1 MSDDGPLPST
11 DRAIR
16 RLSLSVVVAIVLLFG
31 VMGGLAAA
39 TRISGAVIASGNLV
53 VDSYVKPVKHLK
65 GGIASVIFVRN
76 GDHVDAGQVLVRLDD
91 TQTRANLAI
100 IRKRLNELSARTAR
114 LVAERDG
121 KSDIEFPADLLS
133 AAGNEDVR
141 AILTG
146 EQQLF
151 GDRLASSQGQKAQ
164 LRERVQQLRQ
174 EITGLIA
181 QEQGKRREIALI
193 AKELGSLEG
202 LLNQGIISATK
213 VYSLQRESAS
223 LTGDLGNLV
232 SSIAQTR
239 GKIAETELQI
249 LQIDADRSSQV
260 SEQLRQAQSDLGQFA
275 ERMVAAEDDVKRIDI
290 RSPQAGI
297 VDQLGVH
304 AQGAV
309 ISPAETV
316 MQIVPDKDAL
326 VAELKLAPQ
335 DIDQITVGQPVSLR
349 FPAFNQ
355 RITPELN
362 GRVETVSADL
372 VTDQHSGQS
381 YYIVRAR
388 VSKDEWGRLG
398 PLTPLPGMP
407 VEAFMQTG
415 ERTVLAYL
423 TKPMADQIRRAFK
436 ED

>member
-1 MSDDGPLPST
+1 MTDGSSPST

-16 RLSLSVVVAIVLLFG
+16 RLSLLMVAAILLLFG

-39 TRISGAVIASGNLV
+39 TKISGAVIASGSLV

-65 GGIASVIFVRN
+65 GGIVSAILVKN
-76 GDHVDAGQVLVRLDD
+76 GDHVDAAQVLVRLDD

-121 KSDIEFPADLLS
+121 KDEIAFPTDLLS

-141 AILTG
+141 GILAG
-146 EQQLF
+146 ERRLF
-151 GDRLASSQGQKAQ
+151 RDRRTSREGQKSQ
-164 LRERVQQLRQ
+164 LRERVQQLNQ
-174 EITGLIA
+174 EIEGLVA
-181 QEQGKRREIALI
+181 QEQGKRNEIALI
-193 AKELGSLEG
+193 GKELGSLEG

-223 LTGDLGNLV
+223 LNGDLGNLV

-249 LQIDADRSSQV
+249 LQIDADQSSQV
-260 SEQLRQAQSDLGQFA
+260 SDQLRQAESDTGQFS
-275 ERMVAAEDDVKRIDI
+275 ERLVAAEDDLKRIDI
-290 RSPQAGI
+290 RAPQAGV
-297 VDQLGVH
+297 VDQLSVH
-304 AQGAV
+304 AEGAV
-309 ISPAETV
+309 ISPAEAIL
-316 MQIVPDKDAL
+316 QIVPDKDAL
-326 VAELKLAPQ
+326 VAELKLAPR
-335 DIDQITVGQPVSLR
+335 DIDQISVGQPVSLR

-372 VTDQHSGQS
+372 ATDQRSGQS
-381 YYIVRAR
+381 YYVVRAR
-388 VSKDEWGRLG
+388 VPKQEWDRLG
-398 PLTPLPGMP
+398 ELTPLPGMP
-407 VEAFMQTG
+407 AEAYMQTG
-415 ERTVLAYL
+415 QRSVLAYL
-423 TKPMADQIRRAFK
+423 TKPMTDQIRRAFK
-436 ED
+436 EN

>member
-1 MSDDGPLPST
+1 MNDSPSPST
-11 DRAIR
+11 ERAIR
-16 RLSLSVVVAIVLLFG
+16 RLSLLVVAAILLLFG

-39 TRISGAVIASGNLV
+39 TKISGAVIAPGSLV

-65 GGIASVIFVRN
+65 GGITSAIFVKN
-76 GDHVDAGQVLVRLDD
+76 GDHVGAGQVLLRLDD

-121 KSDIEFPADLLS
+121 KDEIAFPADLLS
-133 AAGNEDVR
+133 AADNEDVG
-141 AILTG
+141 AILDG
-146 EQQLF
+146 ERRLF
-151 GDRLASSQGQKAQ
+151 RDRQASREGQKSQ
-164 LRERVQQLRQ
+164 LRERIQQLKQ
-174 EITGLIA
+174 EIEGLVA
-181 QEQGKRREIALI
+181 QEQGKRNEIGLI
-193 AKELGSLEG
+193 GKELSSLEG
-202 LLNQGIISATK
+202 LLSQGIISATK

-223 LTGDLGNLV
+223 LNGDLGNLV

-249 LQIDADRSSQV
+249 LQIDADQSSQV
-260 SEQLRQAQSDLGQFA
+260 SDQLRQAESDTGQFS
-275 ERMVAAEDDVKRIDI
+275 ERLVAAEDDLKRIDI
-290 RSPQAGI
+290 RAPQAGI

-304 AQGAV
+304 AEGAV
-309 ISPAETV
+309 ISPAEAIL
-316 MQIVPDKDAL
+316 QIVPDKDAL

-335 DIDQITVGQPVSLR
+335 DIDQIAVGQPVSLR

-362 GRVETVSADL
+362 GHVETVSADL
-372 VTDQHSGQS
+372 ATDQRSGQS
-381 YYIVRAR
+381 YYIVRTR
-388 VSKDEWGRLG
+388 LPKQEWDRLG
-398 PLTPLPGMP
+398 QLTPLPGMP

-415 ERTVLAYL
+415 QRSILAYL
-423 TKPMADQIRRAFK
+423 TKPMTDQIRRAFK

>member
-1 MSDDGPLPST
+1 MNDRPSPST
-11 DRAIR
+11 ERSIR
-16 RLSLSVVVAIVLLFG
+16 RLSLLVVAAILLLFG

-39 TRISGAVIASGNLV
+39 TKISGAVIAAGSLV

-65 GGIASVIFVRN
+65 GGIATAIFAKN
-76 GDHVDAGQVLVRLDD
+76 GDHVDAGQVLMRLDD

-121 KSDIEFPADLLS
+121 KDEIAFPADLLS
-133 AAGNEDVR
+133 AADNKDVG
-141 AILTG
+141 AILDG
-146 EQQLF
+146 ERRLF
-151 GDRLASSQGQKAQ
+151 RDRQVSREGQKSQ
-164 LRERVQQLRQ
+164 LRERIQQSKQ
-174 EITGLIA
+174 EIEGLVA
-181 QEQGKRREIALI
+181 QEQGKRNEIALI
-193 AKELGSLEG
+193 GKELGSLEG

-223 LTGDLGNLV
+223 LNGDLGNLV

-249 LQIDADRSSQV
+249 LQIDADQSSQV
-260 SEQLRQAQSDLGQFA
+260 SDQLRQAESDTGQFS
-275 ERMVAAEDDVKRIDI
+275 ERLVAAEDDLKRIDI
-290 RSPQAGI
+290 RAPQAGI
-297 VDQLGVH
+297 VDQLSVH
-304 AQGAV
+304 AEGAV
-309 ISPAETV
+309 ISPAEAIL
-316 MQIVPDKDAL
+316 QIVPDKDAL
-326 VAELKLAPQ
+326 VAELKLVPQ
-335 DIDQITVGQPVSLR
+335 DIDQIAVGQPVSLR

-372 VTDQHSGQS
+372 ATDQRSGQS

-388 VSKDEWGRLG
+388 VPKQEWDRLG
-398 PLTPLPGMP
+398 QLAPLPGMP

-415 ERTVLAYL
+415 QRSILAYL
-423 TKPMADQIRRAFK
+423 TKPMTDQIRRAFK

>member
-1 MSDDGPLPST
+1 MSDRPSSST
-11 DRAIR
+11 ERAIR
-16 RLSLSVVVAIVLLFG
+16 RLSLFVVVAILLLFG

-39 TRISGAVIASGNLV
+39 TKISGAVIASGSLV

-65 GGIASVIFVRN
+65 GGIASTIFVRN

-121 KSDIEFPADLLS
+121 KDDIVFPADLLS
-133 AAGNEDVR
+133 AAGTEDVR
-141 AILTG
+141 AILAG
-146 EQQLF
+146 ERQLF
-151 GDRLASSQGQKAQ
+151 RDRLASRDGQKSQ
-164 LRERVQQLRQ
+164 LRERIQQLNQ
-174 EITGLIA
+174 EIEGLVA

-213 VYSLQRESAS
+213 VFSLQRESAS
-223 LTGDLGNLV
+223 LNGDLGNLV
-232 SSIAQTR
+232 SSIARTR

-249 LQIDADRSSQV
+249 LQIDADRGSQV
-260 SEQLRQAQSDLGQFA
+260 SEQLRQAESDIGQFS
-275 ERMVAAEDDVKRIDI
+275 ERLVAAEDDLKRIDL

-304 AQGAV
+304 AEGAV
-309 ISPAETV
+309 ISPAETI
-316 MQIVPDKDAL
+316 MQIVPDRDAL

-335 DIDQITVGQPVSLR
+335 DIDQVAVGQPVSLR

-362 GRVETVSADL
+362 GHVETVSADL
-372 VTDQHSGQS
+372 VTDQRSGQS
-381 YYIVRAR
+381 HYVVRAR
-388 VSKDEWGRLG
+388 VAKQEWVRLG
-398 PLTPLPGMP
+398 QLTPLPGMP

-415 ERTVLAYL
+415 RRSVLAYL
-423 TKPMADQIRRAFK
+423 TKPMTDQIKRAFK

>member
-1 MSDDGPLPST
+1 MKDRSSPST
-11 DRAIR
+11 ERAIR
-16 RLSLSVVVAIVLLFG
+16 RLSLLIVSAILLLFG

-39 TRISGAVIASGNLV
+39 TKISGAVIASGSLV

-65 GGIASVIFVRN
+65 GGIANVIFVKN

-91 TQTRANLAI
+91 TQTKANLAI

-114 LVAERDG
+114 LAAERDG
-121 KSDIEFPADLLS
+121 KDDIAFPADLLS
-133 AAGNEDVR
+133 AASNEDVG
-141 AILTG
+141 AILAG
-146 EQQLF
+146 ERRLF
-151 GDRLASSQGQKAQ
+151 QDRQTSRNGQKSQ
-164 LRERVQQLRQ
+164 LRERIQQLQQ
-174 EITGLIA
+174 EIEGLLA
-181 QEQGKRREIALI
+181 QEQGKRSEIALI

-223 LTGDLGNLV
+223 LNGDLGNVV

-249 LQIDADRSSQV
+249 LQVDADQSSQV
-260 SEQLRQAQSDLGQFA
+260 SDQLRQAESDAGQYS
-275 ERMVAAEDDVKRIDI
+275 ERMVAAEDDLKRIAI
-290 RSPQAGI
+290 RAPQSGI
-297 VDQLGVH
+297 VDQLGIH
-304 AQGAV
+304 AEGAV
-309 ISPAETV
+309 ISPAEAI

-326 VAELKLAPQ
+326 VAELKIPPQ
-335 DIDQITVGQPVSLR
+335 DIDQISVGQPVSLR

-362 GRVETVSADL
+362 GDVQTVSADL
-372 VTDQHSGQS
+372 ATDQRSGQG
-381 YYIVRAR
+381 YYVVRAKVR
-388 VSKDEWGRLG
+388 KQEWDRLG
-398 PLTPLPGMP
+398 KLTPLPGMP

-415 ERTVLAYL
+415 RRSVLAYL
-423 TKPMADQIRRAFK
+423 TKPMTDQIRRAFK

>member
-1 MSDDGPLPST
+1 MNDSPSPST
-11 DRAIR
+11 ERAIR
-16 RLSLSVVVAIVLLFG
+16 RLSLLVVAAILLLFG

-39 TRISGAVIASGNLV
+39 TKISGAVIASGSLV

-65 GGIASVIFVRN
+65 GGIASAIFVKN
-76 GDHVDAGQVLVRLDD
+76 GDHVGAGQVLLRLDD

-100 IRKRLNELSARTAR
+100 IRKRLSELSARTAR

-121 KSDIEFPADLLS
+121 KDEIAFPADLLT
-133 AAGNEDVR
+133 AADNEDVG
-141 AILTG
+141 AILDG
-146 EQQLF
+146 ERRLF
-151 GDRLASSQGQKAQ
+151 RDREASREGQKSQ
-164 LRERVQQLRQ
+164 LRERIQQLKQ
-174 EITGLIA
+174 EIEGLTA
-181 QEQGKRREIALI
+181 QEQGKRSEIALI
-193 AKELGSLEG
+193 GKELGSLEG

-223 LTGDLGNLV
+223 LNGDLGNLV

-249 LQIDADRSSQV
+249 LQIDADQSSQV
-260 SEQLRQAQSDLGQFA
+260 SDQLRQAESDTGQFS
-275 ERMVAAEDDVKRIDI
+275 ERLVAAEDDLKRIDI
-290 RSPQAGI
+290 RAPQAGI
-297 VDQLGVH
+297 VDQLGIH
-304 AQGAV
+304 AEGAV
-309 ISPAETV
+309 ISPAEAIL
-316 MQIVPDKDAL
+316 QIVPDKDAL

-335 DIDQITVGQPVSLR
+335 DIDQIAVGQPVSLR

-362 GRVETVSADL
+362 GHVETVSADL
-372 VTDQHSGQS
+372 AIDQRSGQS

-388 VSKDEWGRLG
+388 APKQEWDRLG
-398 PLTPLPGMP
+398 KLTPLPGMP

-415 ERTVLAYL
+415 QRSILAYL
-423 TKPMADQIRRAFK
+423 TKPMTDQIRRAFK

>member
-1 MSDDGPLPST
+1 MSDGASPAT
-11 DRAIR
+11 ERAIR
-16 RLSLSVVVAIVLLFG
+16 RLSLLIVSAILLLFG

-39 TRISGAVIASGNLV
+39 TKISGAVIASGSLV

-65 GGIASVIFVRN
+65 GGIASAILVKN
-76 GDHVDAGQVLVRLDD
+76 GDRVNAGQMLLKLDD
-91 TQTRANLAI
+91 TQTKANLAI

-121 KSDIEFPADLLS
+121 KNEITFPPDLLS
-133 AAGNEDVR
+133 APGEADIR
-141 AILTG
+141 AVLDG
-146 EQQLF
+146 ERQLF
-151 GDRLASSQGQKAQ
+151 LDRKTSREGQKSQ
-164 LRERVQQLRQ
+164 LRERVQQLNR
-174 EITGLIA
+174 EIEGLVA
-181 QEQGKRREIALI
+181 QEEGKRREIALI
-193 AKELGSLEG
+193 GKELGSLEG

-239 GKIAETELQI
+239 GKIAETQLQI
-249 LQIDADRSSQV
+249 LQIDADQSSQV
-260 SEQLRQAQSDLGQFA
+260 SEQLRQAESDIGQFS
-275 ERMVAAEDDVKRIDI
+275 ERLVAAEDDLKRIEI
-290 RSPQAGI
+290 RAPQAGV
-297 VDQLGVH
+297 VDQLSIH
-304 AQGAV
+304 AEGAV
-309 ISPAETV
+309 VSPAETI
-316 MQIVPDKDAL
+316 MLIVPDKDAL
-326 VAELKLAPQ
+326 VAELKLSPQ

-372 VTDQHSGQS
+372 ATDQRSGQS
-381 YYIVRAR
+381 YYVVRAR
-388 VSKDEWGRLG
+388 VLKQEWDRLG
-398 PLTPLPGMP
+398 RLTPLPGMP

-415 ERTVLAYL
+415 NRSILAYL
-423 TKPMADQIRRAFK
+423 TKPMTDQIRRAFR

>member
-1 MSDDGPLPST
+1 MSDGASPAT
-11 DRAIR
+11 ERAIR
-16 RLSLSVVVAIVLLFG
+16 RLSLLIVSAILLLFG

-39 TRISGAVIASGNLV
+39 TKISGAVIASGSLV

-65 GGIASVIFVRN
+65 GGIASTILVKN
-76 GDHVDAGQVLVRLDD
+76 GDRVSAGQVLLKLDD
-91 TQTRANLAI
+91 TQTNANLAI

-121 KSDIEFPADLLS
+121 KNEITFPADLLS
-133 AAGNEDVR
+133 AAGKADMR
-141 AILTG
+141 AVLDG
-146 EQQLF
+146 ERQLF
-151 GDRLASSQGQKAQ
+151 LDRKTSREGQKSQ
-164 LRERVQQLRQ
+164 LRERVQQLNR
-174 EITGLIA
+174 EIEGLVA
-181 QEQGKRREIALI
+181 QEEGKRHEIALI
-193 AKELGSLEG
+193 GKELGSLEG

-239 GKIAETELQI
+239 GKIAETQLQI
-249 LQIDADRSSQV
+249 LQIDADQSSQV
-260 SEQLRQAQSDLGQFA
+260 SEQLRQAESDIGQFS
-275 ERMVAAEDDVKRIDI
+275 ERLVAAEDDLKRIDI
-290 RSPQAGI
+290 RAPQAGV
-297 VDQLGVH
+297 VDQLSVH
-304 AQGAV
+304 AEGAV
-309 ISPAETV
+309 ISPAETI
-316 MQIVPDKDAL
+316 MLIVPDKDAL
-326 VAELKLAPQ
+326 VAELKLSPQ

-372 VTDQHSGQS
+372 ATDQRSGQS
-381 YYIVRAR
+381 YYVVRAR
-388 VSKDEWGRLG
+388 ILKPEWDRLG
-398 PLTPLPGMP
+398 RLTPLPGMP

-415 ERTVLAYL
+415 NRSILAYL
-423 TKPMADQIRRAFK
+423 TKPMTDQIRRAFK